1 MVHVSVTR
9 GWVLASF
16 LSFSS
21 YVGEACDLQCPGLIE
36 DESGVVDVCNG
47 NGKCEVSKGPNPEAV
62 CKCSHGLFTGANCT
76 AACPNTY
83 MDAGSLI
90 MCDEHGVCENDNCE
104 CRMGWYGE
112 GCDQSCPGLIEHAD
126 GVLECNGNGKCNT
139 DTFQCECNQGD
150 FIPETCG
157 D

>member
-1 MVHVSVTR
+1 
-9 GWVLASF
+9 
-16 LSFSS
+16 
-21 YVGEACDLQCPGLIE
+21 
-36 DESGVVDVCNG
+36 
-47 NGKCEVSKGPNPEAV
+47 
-62 CKCSHGLFTGANCT
+62 
-76 AACPNTY
+76 

-90 MCDEHGVCENDNCE
+90 MCDEHGVCKNDNCE